1 MENNKNNTFNVSQVK
16 SSLDDLQ
23 NLIQDDDCSGDSL
36 RRLSQALK
44 DINEEINMLKAVIQV
59 GVKI

>member
-23 NLIQDDDCSGDSL
+23 NQIQDDDCSGDSL